1 MPVTDDP
8 QPTSEKAV
16 TRSEWIAGA
25 AFLLSAASMI
35 WTGGVVYGQVQDHDR
50 RIIAVEDKLDSIVPR
65 IERIDANVAMLA
77 QRAAEDREQMDRK

>member
-1 MPVTDDP
+1 
-8 QPTSEKAV
+8 
-16 TRSEWIAGA
+16 
-25 AFLLSAASMI
+25 MI